1 MEDSSLVPVVQPG
14 KDLYLDSGSNWRA
27 SSEFHGSPGRDGAG
41 PDNRVVF
48 NEILSNS
55 DPPEVDVFELFNTQG
70 GDLDIGG
77 WFVSDDAGEFKKYR
91 IADNTVLPAGGL
103 LTFDASEFNNVA
115 NAESLVPFA
124 LSGSKGDDL
133 YLLEPDATGNLLRFI
148 DRVEFGAAAA
158 GESFGRWPDGSS
170 GELYPMTS
178 QTFGLLNESGG
189 NAVRVGSL
197 VIAEIHYN
205 PDGADEGLEFITICN
220 AGEMA
225 ENLANWK
232 LRGEVDFDFSAATSL
247 GAGAFLVLVD
257 FDPTDAVALS
267 GFQSEY
273 GLDPLVPVLGP
284 WTNDGAVPTRLND
297 GGGSVRLLRPDALVV
312 PGDGS
317 PAFYPMLIEDL
328 VNYDDVP
335 PWPLS

>member
-1 MEDSSLVPVVQPG
+1 M
-14 KDLYLDSGSNWRA
+14 
-27 SSEFHGSPGRDGAG
+27 
-41 PDNRVVF
+41 VF
-48 NEILSNS
+48 NEILSNP

-70 GDLDIGG
+70 SDLDIGG

-189 NAVRVGSL
+189 NVVRVGSL

-205 PDGADEGLEFITICN
+205 PDGID
-220 AGEMA
+220 
-225 ENLANWK
+225 
-232 LRGEVDFDFSAATSL
+232 
-247 GAGAFLVLVD
+247 
-257 FDPTDAVALS
+257 
-267 GFQSEY
+267 Y
-273 GLDPLVPVLGP
+273 G
-284 WTNDGAVPTRLND
+284 R
-297 GGGSVRLLRPDALVV
+297 
-312 PGDGS
+312 
-317 PAFYPMLIEDL
+317 
-328 VNYDDVP
+328 
-335 PWPLS
+335 